1 MTDPNLTAE
10 ILTVLT
16 PFLPYLVKGGKL
28 AAKKAFEKLG
38 EQFSE
43 TAWESAKALWEKLRR
58 KEKVAQVAETAAALP
73 ENEGLRA
80 ALAEEIAR
88 ALREDPKLAEEV
100 AALIPAGTKVI
111 ASGNRSVAIG
121 GSVNGS
127 VIITGDG
134 NRVSK

>member
-10 ILTVLT
+10 ILTILT

-28 AAKKAFEKLG
+28 AGKKAFEKLG
-38 EQFSE
+38 EKFTEEGWKQ
-43 TAWESAKALWEKLRR
+43 AKNLWEKLRH
-58 KEKVAQVAETAAALP
+58 KENISQVAKTAAALP
-73 ENEGLRA
+73 ENEALQT
-80 ALAEEIAR
+80 ALAEEITR

-134 NRVSK
+134 NRVNK